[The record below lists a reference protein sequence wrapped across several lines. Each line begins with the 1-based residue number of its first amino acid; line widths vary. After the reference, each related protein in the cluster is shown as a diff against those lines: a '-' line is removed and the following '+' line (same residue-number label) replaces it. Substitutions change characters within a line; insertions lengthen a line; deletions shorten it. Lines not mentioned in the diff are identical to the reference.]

1 MHKIFCS
8 LMILFASCVLLT
20 SSAFATDL
28 ETAKRSGLIG
38 ERSNGL
44 VAATLPNPSE
54 EILSLVDTTN
64 AGRLEI
70 YKQTADREN
79 IPLKQVQVLAAEK
92 IYDLAEPGDFIMIG
106 NKWVKK

>member
-1 MHKIFCS
+1 MYKVFCS
-8 LMILFASCVLLT
+8 LMVFLASCILLT

-28 ETAKRSGLIG
+28 ESAKRSGLIG
-38 ERSNGL
+38 EKPNGL
-44 VAATLPNPSE
+44 IAATLPNPSQD
-54 EILSLVDTTN
+54 IQSLVDTTN

-92 IYDLAEPGDFIMIG
+92 IYDLAEPGDFIMMG